1 LHHHNVG
8 ERGPQIS
15 PSTKM
20 ANGYILP
27 EGKVTPNTIFVGGID
42 MKVDEHEIR
51 DFFARYG
58 AVKEVKIITYRG
70 GICKGY
76 GFVSFEEDVDIQ
88 TVVERADC
96 DWQALSVQSQDNSII
111 LLEAAEMGCGLPKLE
126 KPDKN
131 SPGKIYSTLKRP
143 QVETKVGTAYSYCFL
158 DFTVGKDAEISG
170 SSAVKLSSL
179 YELPVQ
185 LQELYLQGFVLAA
198 VHPFVHPAGEKDQ
211 TPQEGLFRAVLIKQ
225 ADSSEK
231 NNQNGEPHSLEMNMC
246 LSSDQLPGAEL
257 IQGFVKRVQVA
268 AEQGVKFVG
277 FIQQYGFPVNLNP
290 HSSEAESSSLHCSR
304 SSSEKEESSQNLIP
318 ESRPDSVEAN
328 CEQVVSRSGDVE
340 VNVEQQ
346 VLEKLSQTLSNEDEG
361 QIEVMN
367 SAELAEVNEVG
378 DKPDGA
384 SEAKLAAP
392 TTNGPA
398 EHSAED
404 SSEHMEVN
412 QDSENSRDNGTPG
425 NTEHTE
431 HKGSKRAEVQTFA
444 LFNTPSSQQSSCRYY
459 TVKVPLKVHRKGQG
473 VSSVEADWLD
483 HMTQHFTNGALLVDG
498 YFHLEAENELTPRSV
513 EGTFIFEEASEMDST
528 AAQAYDAIVVEQW
541 TTFQKLNFK
550 TRSKLNKNT
559 IKDLSNRNRKTNAS
573 YLKEKE
579 QEDQNILE
587 DVQKENEKDTEQED
601 RENSMEKT
609 SPNETETQDTGN
621 EKDRECA
628 TEEERDSETA
638 APEQN
643 PESQSTE
650 TSGGNEGGSSNG
662 CDASVQETCATDTS
676 CDTSCVPEISCDCD

>member
-1 LHHHNVG
+1 
-8 ERGPQIS
+8 
-15 PSTKM
+15 
-20 ANGYILP
+20 
-27 EGKVTPNTIFVGGID
+27 
-42 MKVDEHEIR
+42 
-51 DFFARYG
+51 
-58 AVKEVKIITYRG
+58 
-70 GICKGY
+70 
-76 GFVSFEEDVDIQ
+76 
-88 TVVERADC
+88 
-96 DWQALSVQSQDNSII
+96 
-111 LLEAAEMGCGLPKLE
+111 MGCGLPKLE
-126 KPDKN
+126 KPDEN

-158 DFTVGKDAEISG
+158 DFTLGKDAEISG

-185 LQELYLQGFVLAA
+185 LQELYQQGFVLAA
-198 VHPFVHPAGEKDQ
+198 VHPFVHPAGRKDQ
-211 TPQEGLFRAVLIKQ
+211 TPQKGLFRAVLIKQ

-246 LSSDQLPGAEL
+246 LSSDQLPDAEL

-277 FIQQYGFPVNLNP
+277 FIQQYGFPVNSNT

-318 ESRPDSVEAN
+318 ESRPDSVEASDCEPKQTAGTETN

-367 SAELAEVNEVG
+367 SAELAQVNKVG
-378 DKPDGA
+378 DNPDGA
-384 SEAKLAAP
+384 SEAKSPAA

-412 QDSENSRDNGTPG
+412 QDSENSRDKGTPG

-431 HKGSKRAEVQTFA
+431 HKGSEREVQTFA
-444 LFNTPSSQQSSCRYY
+444 LFNTPSRQQSSCRYY

-513 EGTFIFEEASEMDST
+513 EGTFIFEEASEVDST

-541 TTFQKLNFK
+541 TTFQGAEIKTDYIPLLKSLAAFGWRLTCVLPTPIVKTNSEGNLATKQIVFLQRPFLPRKKKESKKLNFK

-559 IKDLSNRNRKTNAS
+559 IKDVSNRNRKTNAS
-573 YLKEKE
+573 NLKEKE

-601 RENSMEKT
+601 RENSVEKT
-609 SPNETETQDTGN
+609 SLNETETQDTGN
-621 EKDRECA
+621 EKNRECA

-650 TSGGNEGGSSNG
+650 TSIGNEGGSSDG

>member
-1 LHHHNVG
+1 
-8 ERGPQIS
+8 
-15 PSTKM
+15 
-20 ANGYILP
+20 
-27 EGKVTPNTIFVGGID
+27 
-42 MKVDEHEIR
+42 
-51 DFFARYG
+51 
-58 AVKEVKIITYRG
+58 
-70 GICKGY
+70 
-76 GFVSFEEDVDIQ
+76 
-88 TVVERADC
+88 
-96 DWQALSVQSQDNSII
+96 
-111 LLEAAEMGCGLPKLE
+111 
-126 KPDKN
+126 
-131 SPGKIYSTLKRP
+131 
-143 QVETKVGTAYSYCFL
+143 
-158 DFTVGKDAEISG
+158 
-170 SSAVKLSSL
+170 
-179 YELPVQ
+179 
-185 LQELYLQGFVLAA
+185 
-198 VHPFVHPAGEKDQ
+198 
-211 TPQEGLFRAVLIKQ
+211 
-225 ADSSEK
+225 
-231 NNQNGEPHSLEMNMC
+231 MC

-277 FIQQYGFPVNLNP
+277 FIQQYGFPVNLNT

-304 SSSEKEESSQNLIP
+304 SSSGKEESSQNLIP
-318 ESRPDSVEAN
+318 ESRPDSVEASN
-328 CEQVVSRSGDVE
+328 CEPNQAAGTETNWEQVGSGDVE

-367 SAELAEVNEVG
+367 STELAEVNEVG
-378 DKPDGA
+378 DKP
-384 SEAKLAAP
+384 EAESPAP

-444 LFNTPSSQQSSCRYY
+444 LFNTPSSQQSPCRYY

-498 YFHLEAENELTPRSV
+498 YFHLEAENELTPRLV
-513 EGTFIFEEASEMDST
+513 EGTFIFEESSEVDST
-528 AAQAYDAIVVEQW
+528 APQAYDAIVVEQW

-559 IKDLSNRNRKTNAS
+559 IKDVSNRNRKTNAS

-587 DVQKENEKDTEQED
+587 DVQKEIEKDTEQED

-621 EKDRECA
+621 EKDRERA
-628 TEEERDSETA
+628 TEEERDRETA

-650 TSGGNEGGSSNG
+650 TSGGNEGGSSDG

-676 CDTSCVPEISCDCD
+676 CDTSCVPEISCEYTD